1 MTESILLVKLH
12 NILMIFIN
20 KINILLLQECNKMD
34 KQLTQR
40 KRKSKGGVSN
50 ETPIY
55 SQAWANRLS

>member
-1 MTESILLVKLH
+1 M
-12 NILMIFIN
+12 
-20 KINILLLQECNKMD
+20 LLLQECNKMD